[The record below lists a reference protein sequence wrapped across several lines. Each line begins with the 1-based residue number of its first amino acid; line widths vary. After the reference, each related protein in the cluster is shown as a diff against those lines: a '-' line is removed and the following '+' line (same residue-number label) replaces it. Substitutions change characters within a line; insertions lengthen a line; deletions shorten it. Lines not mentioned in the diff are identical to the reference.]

1 MIDFELTEENRIFRR
16 AIRDFA
22 QKEIAPLVD
31 EAEETHTFPRQLFLK
46 MGEQGCLCPRYPVE
60 LGGGGGE
67 KITECIMVEE
77 LNRVNAGIAAAL
89 MAQSGLATQPIYRYG
104 SDKQKQKFLI
114 PAIKGEKIG
123 AFGLTEPN
131 VGSDA
136 ASIQSR
142 AVRNGDNYV
151 FNGTKMFIT
160 NGPIY
165 GYVIVAAYTDPTKRG
180 VGINLFIVEKGIPGF
195 TVSRKLDK
203 VGNRSAETGE
213 LVFEDCT
220 VPVTNM
226 IGEKEG
232 GGFDQL
238 ADTLISGRITYGARC
253 TGTAQAAYDLTV
265 QYAKER
271 GQFGKPIVKFQN
283 TRFKLAEMAT
293 HIDIMRSYT
302 YRVARMYDQG
312 EKVRKEAAMVKLFTA
327 EIVQKILAYS
337 MQIHGGYGYMMEY
350 PIQRFWRDGRLYT
363 VTEGTSEIQRLIIA
377 KELGL

>member
-1 MIDFELTEENRIFRR
+1 MNFDLSEENRIFQD

-22 QKEIAPLVD
+22 LKEIEPVAE
-31 EAEETHTFPRQLFLK
+31 EAEETGKFPKELFKK
-46 MGEQGCLCPRYPVE
+46 MGEQGFLCPRYPLE
-60 LGGGGGE
+60 LGGGGGD

-77 LNRVNAGIAAAL
+77 LNRINPGIAAAL

-104 SDKQKQKFLI
+104 SEEQKQEFLV

-123 AFGLTEPN
+123 AFGLTEPDS
-131 VGSDA
+131 GSDA
-136 ASIQSR
+136 ASLRSR
-142 AVRNGDNYV
+142 AVRDGDSYV
-151 FNGTKMFIT
+151 INGTKMFIT
-160 NGPIY
+160 NGPICD
-165 GYVIVAAYTDPTKRG
+165 YVIMAAYTDPARRG
-180 VGINLFIVEKGIPGF
+180 VGINLFIVEKGTPGF

-213 LVFEDCT
+213 LVFEDCR
-220 VPVTNM
+220 VPVSGM

-232 GGFDQL
+232 GGFEQI

-265 QYAKER
+265 KYARER
-271 GQFGKPIVKFQN
+271 IQFGKPIIKFQN

-302 YRVARMYDQG
+302 HRVAWMYDQG
-312 EKVRKEAAMVKLFTA
+312 KSVRKEAAMVKLFTA
-327 EIVQKILAYS
+327 EIVQKILAVS

-377 KELGL
+377 KESGF